1 MNSNHIFPHQSRSVH
16 SQHGFALVIA
26 LSLMA
31 FVLLLL
37 LSITTLVQVETASA
51 EISKTRLIAQQNAL
65 TGALTALAEL
75 QQHCG
80 VDQRSTASAGIKDTV
95 SSTPDIDGV
104 LHPQWMGVWSYDEVT
119 QTKQLETWLISGNQ
133 GKTRTT
139 LLDPVSPL
147 AQPGVRFPASPF
159 ANSANAADY
168 VEAPIV
174 YMDADESDGFAYWV
188 SGQQEKAD
196 VGIAL
201 PTVDPLPASIEGA
214 EVLGGQY
221 NLPALGFDNLD
232 PSDPDL
238 AKVSGLS
245 QLPLINGVDATQ
257 LEASAAALGAGNFGL
272 LTNARDGGLRTD
284 LTSKLETVVDGDTTA
299 WVDLSSYSNSDGTPI
314 PNANLAA
321 DDEVTYTTKSPT
333 WGRLK
338 AFYDLKDVFAAGGA
352 GVLTPTPG
360 TAEISGISPTI
371 AMFSF
376 GLAIGTQDVDR
387 RVEVVFQPTVVLHNP
402 YNVPLAAHDYMLNYF
417 GLSPRL
423 ASEGKTGAPQKI
435 RSGIAIAPFNWNY
448 LWENPDGKT
457 PGESGHRALHF
468 NLPTGYIFGNKNVR
482 DDWWRT
488 RAGEP
493 GSWPNASSAY
503 RPGSPRFQ
511 VKSPVIGPGEAIL
524 FMPKENDVPGFPA
537 LRIPYDRMSPA
548 NQSLTPGQR
557 PTFFKYPLCLDPTT
571 GITNLKLL
579 APNDPSLTNT
589 TPPTGEDTFRI
600 YVWDSATNAD
610 YVGFMDA
617 ILSVDESVSDNLG
630 EDAPP
635 LFLKVDTRMP
645 TPQRRST
652 ADFQDRIYQ
661 MTGRIP
667 HDFVDDYNRP
677 HSTDVRYSD
686 SHPVSATA
694 TNSVAWTAVAY
705 SPLSP
710 PPGMKY
716 NPYKY
721 FNPRAKTM
729 ERADLLTRAAGGSRA
744 EDEANL
750 EPTPSYFYEPIVGPI
765 SNDPNGIVLDTYG
778 SQNEK
783 VRIGGGLRNPVADT
797 MILYDVPSDATGLYS
812 LGQLQHFQVSDYFDE
827 AGYAIGNSLQSPHI
841 NPDEIFEAGVGVVS
855 WLDPNPDPKEA
866 IEGLVDYTTIDLS
879 YVLND
884 ALWDSYFFSTTA
896 QLTQGDL
903 DTGEPLPNPRLQPL
917 AGATLA
923 DLQDPDKAAANLLIQ
938 GAFNVNSTS
947 VDAWK
952 ALLAGNH
959 NRFSG
964 SGTPLESP
972 FFRFFSND
980 LSKQGDPWAG
990 FSEVGTT
997 AADPTV
1003 DTQLQLLAEAIVE
1016 QVKLRGPFRSLA
1028 EFVNRRLEDS
1038 ALGTSGALQAAID
1051 QSGIN
1056 DAIDPAAVVIDVAQI
1071 PFAHPGHLT
1080 GKTAD
1085 GIAGS
1090 LSQADVLT
1098 AIGPY
1103 LTTRS
1108 DTFTITSYGEHSNP
1122 VSGDTVRALLE
1133 MTVQRMPDYVDSTDL
1148 ASVHPASTT
1157 VNLAFGRRFV
1167 VVGTRWLDASSLN

>member
-1 MNSNHIFPHQSRSVH
+1 MKNS
-16 SQHGFALVIA
+16 GFALVIA

-119 QTKQLETWLISGNQ
+119 QTKELETWLISGNQ
-133 GKTRTT
+133 GKISTN
-139 LLDPVSPL
+139 LLDPITAL
-147 AQPGVRFPASPF
+147 AQPSVRFPASPF

-174 YMDADESDGFAYWV
+174 YMDADKSDGFAYWV

-201 PTVDPLPASIEGA
+201 PTDLSTASIEGA

-221 NLPALGFDNLD
+221 NLPALGFDKLN

-245 QLPLINGVDATQ
+245 QLSLINGVVVDNNTTQ

-284 LTSKLETVVDGDTTA
+284 LTSKLETVAAGDTTA
-299 WVDLSSYSNSDGTPI
+299 WVDFTAYGLPVDN
-314 PNANLAA
+314 
-321 DDEVTYTTKSPT
+321 YTTASPT
-333 WGRLK
+333 WRKLK
-338 AFYDLKDVFAAGGA
+338 AFYDLKDDMLADGE
-352 GVLTPTPG
+352 LTPTPG
-360 TAEISGISPTI
+360 TAEIPGISPTI

-376 GLAIGTQDVDR
+376 GLAIGTQAADLQGVHQGVER
-387 RVEVVFQPTVVLHNP
+387 RVEALFQPMVVLHNP
-402 YNVPLAAHDYMLNYF
+402 YNVPLKKHTYMLNYF

-423 ASEGKTGAPQKI
+423 KSEGKNKTSDFRM
-435 RSGIAIAPFNWNY
+435 RSGIAIAHFNYGYSWA
-448 LWENPDGKT
+448 NPDGV
-457 PGESGHRALHF
+457 GGASHRGLKF
-468 NLPTGYIFGNKNVR
+468 NLPSGTLGNSPGNSNDGYHDALAR
-482 DDWWRT
+482 E

-493 GSWPNASSAY
+493 SGWPKVGSY
-503 RPGSPRFQ
+503 RPGSPRFR
-511 VKSPVIGPGEAIL
+511 VESPVIGPGEAIL
-524 FMPKENDVPGFPA
+524 FMPESS
-537 LRIPYDRMSPA
+537 RTPYDRMSPA
-548 NQSLTPGQR
+548 NPSLTPGKR
-557 PTFFKYPLCLDPTT
+557 FTFFKYPVSPY
-571 GITNLKLL
+571 LKLL
-579 APNDPSLTNT
+579 AWDDPSVSYSGINN
-589 TPPTGEDTFRI
+589 PPSAGNPDSFQI
-600 YVWDSATNAD
+600 HVWDHSTATD
-610 YVGFMDA
+610 HVGFMDA
-617 ILSVDESVSDNLG
+617 ILSVDESVSDNRG
-630 EDAPP
+630 EAAPP
-635 LFLKVDTRMP
+635 LFLKGDERMH

-652 ADFQDRIYQ
+652 ADFQDSIYQ

-667 HDFVDDYNRP
+667 HDFVDDYSDP
-677 HSTDVRYSD
+677 LSTPVYYDD

-694 TNSVAWTAVAY
+694 TNSVAWTAIAY
-705 SPLSP
+705 SPLST
-710 PPGMKY
+710 PPGMAY

-721 FNPRAKTM
+721 FNPRAKIM
-729 ERADLLTRAAGGSRA
+729 ERADLLTRAAGGRA

-750 EPTPSYFYEPIVGPI
+750 EPTPSYFYEPIVGLI
-765 SNDPNGIVLDTYG
+765 DDPNSVVLDTYG

-855 WLDPNPDPKEA
+855 WLDPDPDPKEA

-884 ALWDSYFFSTTA
+884 ALWDSNFFSTTA

-917 AGATLA
+917 ARASACRAT
-923 DLQDPDKAAANLLIQ
+923 D
-938 GAFNVNSTS
+938 S
-947 VDAWK
+947 V
-952 ALLAGNH
+952 
-959 NRFSG
+959 RI
-964 SGTPLESP
+964 
-972 FFRFFSND
+972 R
-980 LSKQGDPWAG
+980 
-990 FSEVGTT
+990 
-997 AADPTV
+997 
-1003 DTQLQLLAEAIVE
+1003 I
-1016 QVKLRGPFRSLA
+1016 
-1028 EFVNRRLEDS
+1028 
-1038 ALGTSGALQAAID
+1038 
-1051 QSGIN
+1051 
-1056 DAIDPAAVVIDVAQI
+1056 
-1071 PFAHPGHLT
+1071 
-1080 GKTAD
+1080 
-1085 GIAGS
+1085 
-1090 LSQADVLT
+1090 
-1098 AIGPY
+1098 
-1103 LTTRS
+1103 
-1108 DTFTITSYGEHSNP
+1108 
-1122 VSGDTVRALLE
+1122 
-1133 MTVQRMPDYVDSTDL
+1133 RM
-1148 ASVHPASTT
+1148 
-1157 VNLAFGRRFV
+1157 
-1167 VVGTRWLDASSLN
+1167 

>member
-1 MNSNHIFPHQSRSVH
+1 MDVARCARTSPLIKLLSMNSNHIFPHQSRSVH

-37 LSITTLVQVETASA
+37 LSITTLVQVETTSA
-51 EISKTRLIAQQNAL
+51 NITKTRLIAQQNAL
-65 TGALTALAEL
+65 TGAFTALGEL

-80 VDQRSTASAGIKDTV
+80 VDQRSTASAGITDTI
-95 SSTPDIDGV
+95 SSTPEVDGV
-104 LHPQWMGVWSYDEVT
+104 LHPQWMGVWRYDEVNE
-119 QTKQLETWLISGNQ
+119 TKELETWIVSGNQ
-133 GKTRTT
+133 GATS
-139 LLDPVSPL
+139 LDMLDPVDELDPNEGS
-147 AQPGVRFPASPF
+147 VRFPSSPF
-159 ANSANAADY
+159 ANNANPADY

-174 YMDADESDGFAYWV
+174 YMDADDKSDGFAYWV

-221 NLPALGFDNLD
+221 NLAALGFDSLD
-232 PSDPDL
+232 PSDPGL
-238 AKVSGLS
+238 AKVGGLS
-245 QLPLINGVDATQ
+245 QLPLINGVDTTQ
-257 LEASAAALGAGNFGL
+257 LEATAAALGAGNFGL

-284 LTSKLETVVDGDTTA
+284 LTSKLETVAAGNTDA
-299 WVDLSSYSNSDGTPI
+299 WVDLTAYGI
-314 PNANLAA
+314 PEDN
-321 DDEVTYTTKSPT
+321 YTTKSPT
-333 WGRLK
+333 WGKLK

-360 TAEISGISPTI
+360 SAGISGISPTI

-376 GLAIGTQDVDR
+376 GIAIGTEDVGR
-387 RVEVVFQPTVVLHNP
+387 RIEALFQPTVVLHNP

-423 ASEGKTGAPQKI
+423 ASEGKTGDPYLM
-435 RSGIAIAPFNWNY
+435 RSGIAIAPFNYGYKWA
-448 LWENPDGKT
+448 NPDGVGVADYRVLK
-457 PGESGHRALHF
+457 F
-468 NLPTGYIFGNKNVR
+468 NLANGWLAHNAPVK
-482 DDWWRT
+482 DDIARA

-493 GSWPNASSAY
+493 SGWPSANGSY
-503 RPGSPRFQ
+503 LPGSPRFR
-511 VKSPVIGPGEAIL
+511 VESPVIGPGEAIL
-524 FMPKENDVPGFPA
+524 FMPSQSRTPFW
-537 LRIPYDRMSPA
+537 RMSPA
-548 NQSLTPGQR
+548 NPSLTPGKKY
-557 PTFFKYPLCLDPTT
+557 TFFKYPVSP
-571 GITNLKLL
+571 NLKLL
-579 APNDPSLTNT
+579 AWDDPSVSASGLNSD
-589 TPPTGEDTFRI
+589 PSAGNPDFFRI
-600 YVWDSATNAD
+600 HVWDHNTAAD
-610 YVGFMDA
+610 HVGFMDA
-617 ILSVDESVSDNLG
+617 ILSVDESVSDNRG
-630 EDAPP
+630 EAAPP
-635 LFLKVDTRMP
+635 LFMEGDTRMA

-667 HDFVDDYNRP
+667 HDFVDDYSDP
-677 HSTDVRYSD
+677 LSTPVYYDD

-705 SPLSP
+705 SPLST
-710 PPGMKY
+710 PPGMAY

-729 ERADLLTRAAGGSRA
+729 ERADLLTRAAGGSRSESA
-744 EDEANL
+744 ANL
-750 EPTPSYFYEPIVGPI
+750 EPTPSYFYEPIVGLI
-765 SNDPNGIVLDTYG
+765 DDPNGPVLDTYG

-797 MILYDVPSDATGLYS
+797 MVLYDVPSDATGLYS

-841 NPDEIFEAGVGVVS
+841 DPDEIFEVGAGVVS
-855 WLDPNPDPKEA
+855 WLDPNED

-879 YVLND
+879 YVFNND
-884 ALWDSYFFSTTA
+884 LWDRYFFSTTA
-896 QLTQGDL
+896 QLTQGEL
-903 DTGEPLPNPRLQPL
+903 DAGTPLPNPRLQPL

-923 DLQDPDKAAANLLIQ
+923 DLQQLANPDVNTAAANLLIQ

-980 LSKQGDPWAG
+980 LSKQDDPWVG
-990 FSEVGTT
+990 FSEVGTI
-997 AADPTV
+997 AADPSV
-1003 DTQLQLLAEAIVE
+1003 DTELQLLAEAIVE

-1038 ALGTSGALQAAID
+1038 ALGTSGALQSAID

-1056 DAIDPAAVVIDVAQI
+1056 DEIDQDAVEIDVDEI
-1071 PFAHPGHLT
+1071 PFAHPEHLT

-1090 LSQADVLT
+1090 LSQADILT

-1108 DTFTITSYGEHSNP
+1108 DTFTITSYGEHRNP
-1122 VSGDTVRALLE
+1122 VNGETVRAMLE

-1148 ASVHPASTT
+1148 ASVHPATSLE
-1157 VNLAFGRRFV
+1157 NQAFGRRFV
-1167 VVGTRWLDASSLN
+1167 VVGTRWLDASLLN

>member
-37 LSITTLVQVETASA
+37 LSMTTLVQVETTSA
-51 EISKTRLIAQQNAL
+51 EIAKTRLIAQQNAL
-65 TGALTALAEL
+65 TGALTALGEL

-80 VDQRSTASAGIKDTV
+80 VDQRSTASAGIKDTNAT
-95 SSTPDIDGV
+95 TPDIIDGV

-119 QTKQLETWLISGNQ
+119 QTKELETWLISGNQ
-133 GKTRTT
+133 GKISTN
-139 LLDPVSPL
+139 LLDPITAL
-147 AQPGVRFPASPF
+147 AQPSVRFPPSPF

-174 YMDADESDGFAYWV
+174 YMDADDKSDGFAYWV

-214 EVLGGQY
+214 EVLGGHY
-221 NLPALGFDNLD
+221 SLPALGFNSPDLD

-299 WVDLSSYSNSDGTPI
+299 WVDFTDPDYDI
-314 PNANLAA
+314 PEDN
-321 DDEVTYTTKSPT
+321 YTTKSPT

-338 AFYDLKDVFAAGGA
+338 AFYDLKDVFAAGGV

-360 TAEISGISPTI
+360 TADMSGISPTI

-376 GLAIGTQDVDR
+376 GIAIGTQDVDR
-387 RVEVVFQPTVVLHNP
+387 RIECLYQPTVVLHNP
-402 YNVPLAAHDYMLNYF
+402 YNVPLAAHTYMLNYF

-423 ASEGKTGAPQKI
+423 ASEGKTGSPQII
-435 RSGIAIAPFNWNY
+435 RSGIAIANFNYGYSWA
-448 LWENPDGKT
+448 NPDGV
-457 PGESGHRALHF
+457 GGASHRSLHF
-468 NLPTGYIFGNKNVR
+468 PIPNGYIFGNPNVR
-482 DDWWRT
+482 DDIERA

-493 GSWPNASSAY
+493 SGWPNASSAY
-503 RPGSPRFQ
+503 RPGSPRFR
-511 VKSPVIGPGEAIL
+511 VESPVIGPGEAIL
-524 FMPKENDVPGFPA
+524 FMPSQSRTPFW
-537 LRIPYDRMSPA
+537 RMSPA
-548 NQSLTPGQR
+548 NQSLTPGKKF
-557 PTFFKYPLCLDPTT
+557 TFFKYPVSP
-571 GITNLKLL
+571 NLKLL
-579 APNDPSLTNT
+579 AWDDPSVSYSGIN
-589 TPPTGEDTFRI
+589 TPPSAGNPDSFQI
-600 YVWDSATNAD
+600 HVWDDSTAAD
-610 YVGFMDA
+610 HVGFMDA
-617 ILSVDESVSDNLG
+617 ILCVDESVSDNRG

-635 LFLKVDTRMP
+635 LFIQDLIVNMKGDKRMA
-645 TPQRRST
+645 TPQRRSR

-667 HDFVDDYNRP
+667 HDFVDDYSDP
-677 HSTDVRYSD
+677 QSTPVYYDD
-686 SHPVSATA
+686 LHPVSATA

-710 PPGMKY
+710 PPGMAY

-729 ERADLLTRAAGGSRA
+729 ERADLLTRAAGGRA

-750 EPTPSYFYEPIVGPI
+750 EPTPSYFYEPIVGLI
-765 SNDPNGIVLDTYG
+765 DDPNSVVLDTYG

-841 NPDEIFEAGVGVVS
+841 EPDEIFEAGAGVVS
-855 WLDPNPDPKEA
+855 WLDPNEK

-903 DTGEPLPNPRLQPL
+903 DAGTPLPNPRLQPL
-917 AGATLA
+917 VGASLIELQNA
-923 DLQDPDKAAANLLIQ
+923 DQAAANLLIQ

-980 LSKQGDPWAG
+980 LSKQGDPWTG

-997 AADPTV
+997 AGADPNV

-1038 ALGTSGALQAAID
+1038 ALGTSGALQSAID

-1056 DAIDPAAVVIDVAQI
+1056 DDVDQDAVVIDVDEI
-1071 PFAHPGHLT
+1071 PFAHPEHLT

-1090 LSQADVLT
+1090 LSQADILT

>member
-1 MNSNHIFPHQSRSVH
+1 MNSNHIFPYQSRSVH

-37 LSITTLVQVETASA
+37 LSITTLVQVETTSA
-51 EISKTRLIAQQNAL
+51 NISKTRLVAQQNAL
-65 TGALTALAEL
+65 TGALTALGEL

-80 VDQRSTASAGIKDTV
+80 VDQRSTGSAGIKD
-95 SSTPDIDGV
+95 SNSATPVVDNV
-104 LHPQWMGVWSYDEVT
+104 AHSHWMGVWSYDKVT
-119 QTKQLETWLISGNQ
+119 QTKVLETWLISGNQ
-133 GKTRTT
+133 DKTRTT
-139 LLDPVSPL
+139 LFDPLNALTLPR
-147 AQPGVRFPASPF
+147 VRLPASPF

-168 VEAPIV
+168 VEVPIV
-174 YMDADESDGFAYWV
+174 YMDANDTSDGFAYWV

-201 PTVDPLPASIEGA
+201 PTVDPSPSRSEGA
-214 EVLGGQY
+214 EVLGGHY
-221 NLPALGFDNLD
+221 NLPALGFDSLN
-232 PSDPDL
+232 PSDPGL

-245 QLPLINGVDATQ
+245 QLPLINGVDRTQ
-257 LEASAAALGAGNFGL
+257 LEATAAALGAGNFGL

-284 LTSKLETVVDGDTTA
+284 LTSKLESVAVGDTTA
-299 WVDLSSYSNSDGTPI
+299 WVDLTAYGI
-314 PNANLAA
+314 PEDN
-321 DDEVTYTTKSPT
+321 YTTKSPS
-333 WGRLK
+333 WGKLK

-352 GVLTPTPG
+352 GELTPTPG
-360 TAEISGISPTI
+360 TAQTPGISPTI

-376 GLAIGTQDVDR
+376 GIAIGTQDTDR
-387 RVEVVFQPTVVLHNP
+387 IVEALFQPTVVLHNP

-423 ASEGKTGAPQKI
+423 ASEGKTSNYLM
-435 RSGIAIAPFNWNY
+435 RSGIAIVNFNYGYAWA
-448 LWENPDGKT
+448 NPDGVGGS
-457 PGESGHRALHF
+457 PYRRLNFPLSWG
-468 NLPTGYIFGNKNVR
+468 NLGNSSQNIR
-482 DDWWRT
+482 DEARRT

-493 GSWPNASSAY
+493 SSWPNALSVY
-503 RPGSPRFQ
+503 PPGSPRFK
-511 VKSPVIGPGEAIL
+511 VESPVIGPGEAIL
-524 FMPKENDVPGFPA
+524 FMPSQS
-537 LRIPYDRMSPA
+537 RTPYWRMSPA
-548 NQSLTPGQR
+548 NPSLTPGKKF
-557 PTFFKYPLCLDPTT
+557 TFFKYPLCLDPLT
-571 GITNLKLL
+571 GDSNLKLV
-579 APNDPSLTNT
+579 AWDDPSV
-589 TPPTGEDTFRI
+589 TPSGLNNPPSASNPDFVKI
-600 YVWDSATNAD
+600 HVWDDSTNSD
-610 YVGFMDA
+610 HVGFMDA
-617 ILSVDESVSDNLG
+617 ILCVDQSVLDNRG
-630 EDAPP
+630 EKAPP
-635 LFLKVDTRMP
+635 LFLKGDTRML
-645 TPQRRST
+645 TPQRRSN
-652 ADFQDRIYQ
+652 ANFQDRIYQ

-667 HDFVDDYNRP
+667 HDFVNNYSAP
-677 HSTDVRYSD
+677 LSTPIYYGD

-694 TNSVAWTAVAY
+694 ANSVAWTAVAY
-705 SPLSP
+705 SPLAP
-710 PPGMKY
+710 PPGMEY

-729 ERADLLTRAAGGSRA
+729 ERADLLTREAGGSRS
-744 EDEANL
+744 ESVANL
-750 EPTPSYFYEPIVGPI
+750 EPTPSYFYEPIVGLI
-765 SNDPNGIVLDTYG
+765 NDPNSVVLDTYG
-778 SQNEK
+778 PQNEK

-841 NPDEIFEAGVGVVS
+841 KPDEIFEAGAGVVS
-855 WLDPNPDPKEA
+855 WLEPSDK

-884 ALWDSYFFSTTA
+884 DLWDRYFFSTTA
-896 QLTQGDL
+896 QLTQGEVDAG
-903 DTGEPLPNPRLQPL
+903 TPLPNPRLQPL

-923 DLQDPDKAAANLLIQ
+923 DLQDADTAAANLLVQ

-980 LSKQGDPWAG
+980 LSKQGDPWTG
-990 FSEVGTT
+990 FSEVSTT
-997 AADPTV
+997 AAAPSV
-1003 DTQLQLLAEAIVE
+1003 DTELQVLAEAIVE

-1028 EFVNRRLEDS
+1028 EFVNRRLERKS
-1038 ALGTSGALQAAID
+1038 ALGTSGALQSAID
-1051 QSGIN
+1051 KSGIN
-1056 DAIDPAAVVIDVAQI
+1056 NNIDPKAGVIDVKNI
-1071 PFAHPGHLT
+1071 PFAHPNKFA

-1133 MTVQRMPDYVDSTDL
+1133 MTVQRMPEYVDSTNL
-1148 ASVHPASTT
+1148 ATVHPNSSTLK
-1157 VNLAFGRRFV
+1157 NQALGRRFV
-1167 VVGTRWLDASSLN
+1167 VVGTRWLDESLLN

>member
-1 MNSNHIFPHQSRSVH
+1 MNPNYSFLKSYHSRSAH

-51 EISKTRLIAQQNAL
+51 ETAQRRLIAEQNAL
-65 TGALTALAEL
+65 TGALIALGEL

-80 VDQRSTASAGIKDTV
+80 LDQRSTARAAILDSDSTTPEVDGIV
-95 SSTPDIDGV
+95 
-104 LHPQWMGVWSYDEVT
+104 HPQWMGVWSYDPANQV
-119 QTKQLETWLISGNQ
+119 KVLDAWLISGNQ
-133 GKTRTT
+133 DKISTD
-139 LLDPVSPL
+139 LLNPGIAL
-147 AQPGVRFPASPF
+147 AVPSVELPSSPF
-159 ANSANAADY
+159 ANAANDDDY

-201 PTVDPLPASIEGA
+201 PTDPLPPSIEGA
-214 EVLGGQY
+214 EVLGGHY
-221 NLPALGFDNLD
+221 SLAALGFDSLD

-238 AKVSGLS
+238 AKVSSLS
-245 QLPLINGVDATQ
+245 QLPLINGVDTTQ
-257 LEASAAALGAGNFGL
+257 LEATAAALGAGNFGL

-284 LTSKLETVVDGDTTA
+284 LTSQLENVAAGDTTA
-299 WVDLSSYSNSDGTPI
+299 WVDLTAYGI
-314 PNANLAA
+314 PEDN
-321 DDEVTYTTKSPT
+321 YTTKSPT
-333 WGRLK
+333 WGKLK

-352 GVLTPTPG
+352 EELTPTPG
-360 TAEISGISPTI
+360 TAQVPGISPSI

-376 GLAIGTQDVDR
+376 GIAIGTQPDR
-387 RVEVVFQPTVVLHNP
+387 TVEVLYQPMVVLHNP

-417 GLSPRL
+417 GLSPKL
-423 ASEGKTGAPQKI
+423 ASEGKTNDFKI
-435 RSGIAIAPFNWNY
+435 RSGIAIVPFNYGYKWA
-448 LWENPDGKT
+448 NPDGV
-457 PGESGHRALHF
+457 GAGDFRQLHF
-468 NLPTGYIFGNKNVR
+468 NLPRGWLFGNNNVR
-482 DDWWRT
+482 DDIARA

-493 GSWPNASSAY
+493 SGWPRASSGY
-503 RPGSPRFQ
+503 RPGSPRFR
-511 VKSPVIGPGEAIL
+511 VESPEIGPGEAIL
-524 FMPKENDVPGFPA
+524 FMPSQSRTPFW
-537 LRIPYDRMSPA
+537 RMSPA
-548 NQSLTPGQR
+548 NPSLIPGKNFN
-557 PTFFKYPLCLDPTT
+557 FFKYPISP
-571 GITNLKLL
+571 NLKLL
-579 APNDPSLTNT
+579 AWDDPSVSYSGINRAPSATN
-589 TPPTGEDTFRI
+589 PDHFRI
-600 YVWDSATNAD
+600 HVWDSSTNAEH
-610 YVGFMDA
+610 VGFMDA

-630 EDAPP
+630 EAAPP
-635 LFLKVDTRMP
+635 LFLKGDRRMA

-652 ADFQDRIYQ
+652 ADFQDSIYQ

-667 HDFVDDYNRP
+667 HDFVDDYSP
-677 HSTDVRYSD
+677 AQSTPVYYTD
-686 SHPVSATA
+686 SHPVSPAA
-694 TNSVAWTAVAY
+694 VNNVAWTAVAY

-710 PPGMKY
+710 PPGMAY

-721 FNPRAKTM
+721 FNPRAKIM
-729 ERADLLTRAAGGSRA
+729 ERADLLTREAGGSRS
-744 EDEANL
+744 ESEANL
-750 EPTPSYFYEPIVGPI
+750 EPTPSYFYEPIVGQM
-765 SNDPNGIVLDTYG
+765 NDPNGLVLDTYG

-797 MILYDVPSDATGLYS
+797 MVLYDVPSDATGLYS

-841 NPDEIFEAGVGVVS
+841 DPDEIFEAGAGVVS
-855 WLDPNPDPKEA
+855 WLDPDED

-884 ALWDSYFFSTTA
+884 ALWDRYFFSTTA
-896 QLTQGDL
+896 QLTQGEL
-903 DTGEPLPNPRLQPL
+903 DAGAPLPNPRLQPL

-923 DLQDPDKAAANLLIQ
+923 DLQQLANPDVNTAAANLLVR

-959 NRFSG
+959 NRFNG

-980 LSKQGDPWAG
+980 LSKQDDPWVG

-1003 DTQLQLLAEAIVE
+1003 DTELQLLAEAIVE

-1038 ALGTSGALQAAID
+1038 ALGTSGALQSAID

-1056 DAIDPAAVVIDVAQI
+1056 DEIDQDAVEIDVDAI
-1071 PFAHPGHLT
+1071 PFAHPDHLT

-1090 LSQADVLT
+1090 LSQADILT

-1122 VSGDTVRALLE
+1122 MNGDTVRAVLE
-1133 MTVQRMPDYVDSTDL
+1133 MTVQRMPEYVDSTVV
-1148 ASVHPASTT
+1148 AT
-1157 VNLAFGRRFV
+1157 VRPDDSGMVNQAFGRRFV

>member
-1 MNSNHIFPHQSRSVH
+1 MNSNHILPYNKSCRLS

-37 LSITTLVQVETASA
+37 LSITTLVQVETTSA
-51 EISKTRLIAQQNAL
+51 NIAKTRLVAQQNAL
-65 TGALTALAEL
+65 TGALTALGEL

-80 VDQRSTASAGIKDTV
+80 VDQRSTASAGITDSDST
-95 SSTPDIDGV
+95 SSDIDDV
-104 LHPQWMGVWSYDEVT
+104 AHPQWMGVWRYDQGS
-119 QTKQLETWLISGNQ
+119 QTKELETWLISGNQ
-133 GKTRTT
+133 DKTRTT
-139 LLDPVSPL
+139 LLDPVAVL
-147 AQPGVRFPASPF
+147 TQPGVRFPASPF
-159 ANSANAADY
+159 ANSVNDADY

-201 PTVDPLPASIEGA
+201 PTDPLPSSIEGA
-214 EVLGGQY
+214 EVLSGQY
-221 NLPALGFDNLD
+221 SLLALGFDSLD
-232 PSDPDL
+232 PSDPVL

-245 QLPLINGVDATQ
+245 QLPLINGVDTTQ
-257 LEASAAALGAGNFGL
+257 LEATAAALGAGNFGL

-284 LTSKLETVVDGDTTA
+284 LTSKLETVAAGDTTA
-299 WVDLSSYSNSDGTPI
+299 WVDFTAYGI
-314 PNANLAA
+314 PNDN
-321 DDEVTYTTKSPT
+321 YTTKSPT

-338 AFYDLKDVFAAGGA
+338 AFYDLKDVFAVGGA

-360 TAEISGISPTI
+360 TADIPGISPSI

-376 GLAIGTQDVDR
+376 GLAIGSDPGR
-387 RVEVVFQPTVVLHNP
+387 GVEVLYQPMVVLHNP
-402 YNVPLAAHDYMLNYF
+402 YNVPMAAHSYMLNYF
-417 GLSPRL
+417 GLAPRL
-423 ASEGKTGAPQKI
+423 ASEGRTSDNRL
-435 RSGIAIAPFNWNY
+435 RSGIAIAHFNYNY
-448 LWENPDGKT
+448 LWDNPDDGLNGGNIRQLK
-457 PGESGHRALHF
+457 F
-468 NLPTGYIFGNKNVR
+468 NLTNGWIKGSDNVK
-482 DDWWRT
+482 DDVLRE

-493 GSWPNASSAY
+493 SGLPSTASY
-503 RPGSPRFQ
+503 PPGSPRFR
-511 VKSPVIGPGEAIL
+511 VVSPEIGPGEAIL
-524 FMPKENDVPGFPA
+524 FMPESSRTAF
-537 LRIPYDRMSPA
+537 DRMSPA
-548 NQSLTPGQR
+548 NPSLTPGNKF
-557 PTFFKYPLCLDPTT
+557 TFFKYP
-571 GITNLKLL
+571 ISSNLKLL
-579 APNDPSLTNT
+579 AANDPELTNVS
-589 TPPTGEDTFRI
+589 PPTNEDFFKI
-600 YVWDSATNAD
+600 HIWDNVVTAD
-610 YVGFMDA
+610 NVGYLDA
-617 ILSVDESVSDNLG
+617 ILSVDES
-630 EDAPP
+630 AP
-635 LFLKVDTRMP
+635 DTRGVDAHPIFLRPSDSGRMH
-645 TPQRRST
+645 TPQRKSE
-652 ADFQDRIYQ
+652 AYFSDRIYQ

-667 HDFVDDYNRP
+667 HNFVDHYNP
-677 HSTDVRYSD
+677 PLSTPVYYSD
-686 SHPVSATA
+686 PHPVPPATA
-694 TNSVAWTAVAY
+694 NSVSWSAAAY
-705 SPLSP
+705 SPLDP
-710 PPGMKY
+710 PPGMAY

-721 FNPRAKTM
+721 FNPRAKIM
-729 ERADLLTRAAGGSRA
+729 ERADLLTRAAGSRSEIDA
-744 EDEANL
+744 TI
-750 EPTPSYFYEPIVGPI
+750 EPSPSYFYEPFVGQI
-765 SNDPNGIVLDTYG
+765 NDPDGVVLDTYG
-778 SQNEK
+778 AQNEK

-812 LGQLQHFQVSDYFDE
+812 LGQLQHFQMSDYFDE

-841 NPDEIFEAGVGVVS
+841 NPDKMFEAGAGVVS
-855 WLDPNPDPKEA
+855 WLDPNKD

-884 ALWDSYFFSTTA
+884 ALWDRYFFSTTA
-896 QLTQGDL
+896 QLTQGEL
-903 DTGEPLPNPRLQPL
+903 DAGTPLPNPRLQPL
-917 AGATLA
+917 EGATLA
-923 DLQDPDKAAANLLIQ
+923 ELQQRADPDPDVNTAAANLLVK

-964 SGTPLESP
+964 VGGGTPLESP

-990 FSEVGTT
+990 FSEVRTT
-997 AADPTV
+997 VADPPV

-1056 DAIDPAAVVIDVAQI
+1056 DEIDQDAVEIDVDEI
-1071 PFAHPGHLT
+1071 PFAHPEHLT

-1090 LSQADVLT
+1090 LSQADILT

-1122 VSGDTVRALLE
+1122 MSGDTVRALLE
-1133 MTVQRMPDYVDSTDL
+1133 MTVQRMPDYVDSAVL
-1148 ASVHPASTT
+1148 ATVHPDDSGA
-1157 VNLAFGRRFV
+1157 VNQAFGRRFV